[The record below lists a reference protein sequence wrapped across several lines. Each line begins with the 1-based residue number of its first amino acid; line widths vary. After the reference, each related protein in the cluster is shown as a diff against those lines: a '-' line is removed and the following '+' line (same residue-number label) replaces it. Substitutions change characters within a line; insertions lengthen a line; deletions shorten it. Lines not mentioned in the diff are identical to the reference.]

1 MVGGHA
7 VNWIRVSA
15 AIGSDPEFATM
26 ARTIGVTK
34 NELIG
39 AFVRILCELSVH
51 ARDGDLSR
59 FDRNVVEDW
68 CDWKGGRGR
77 KAGVF
82 AAEFFARFC
91 TPQGV
96 VKSWDKYNGA
106 AMRESESSKERARAW
121 RENKK
126 ARTENER
133 VRNGERTENERVA
146 NGKRTPLRDGTGH
159 NGTTLTT
166 QISLLSTD
174 PANAKGAARPR
185 AAAKPKAAPKWPHW
199 PEEER
204 RRMHATWTEKL
215 GHAEYKAWVAQVGAE
230 LAGVRATVTNGTVER
245 AWRSVVDYVAM
256 GGRETPF
263 LSDKPARVAKRT
275 VMAVKAFQETSDPE
289 QLARRLELI
298 VHGREVA

>member
-1 MVGGHA
+1 M
-7 VNWIRVSA
+7 NWIRVSA
-15 AIGSDPEFATM
+15 AIGTDPEFATM
-26 ARTIGVTK
+26 ARTLGVTK

-77 KAGVF
+77 KAGAF
-82 AAEFFARFC
+82 ATEFFDRFC

-96 VKSWDKYNGA
+96 VKSWDKYNGS

-121 RENKK
+121 RETKK

-146 NGKRTPLRDGTGH
+146 NGERTPLRDGTGQ
-159 NGTTLTT
+159 NRTTSTA

-174 PANAKGAARPR
+174 LPSAKGAARSR
-185 AAAKPKAAPKWPHW
+185 AAAKPKVEPKWPHW

-215 GHAEYKAWVAQVGAE
+215 GTVAYPAFTAQVGAE
-230 LAGVRATVTNGTVER
+230 LAPLRASVTDGTVER

-263 LSDKPARVAKRT
+263 LSDKPARVAKRA
-275 VMAVKAFQETSDPE
+275 VMAVKAFQETDDPE
-289 QLARRLELI
+289 RLARKLELI